1 MRLLWSVTEAL
12 DARLTTGSTEQR
24 ADRSGW
30 TMFAVMVQR
39 QISPRVHIA
48 AGLSTTVDIART
60 WLYCASTVVCSNQI
74 SIQWIRDGGK
84 LPINDAISC

>member
-1 MRLLWSVTEAL
+1 MRLLLSVTEAL

-39 QISPRVHIA
+39 QISPRVHIV

-60 WLYCASTVVCSNQI
+60 WLSGAKALVRSHEI
-74 SIQWIRDGGK
+74 
-84 LPINDAISC
+84 